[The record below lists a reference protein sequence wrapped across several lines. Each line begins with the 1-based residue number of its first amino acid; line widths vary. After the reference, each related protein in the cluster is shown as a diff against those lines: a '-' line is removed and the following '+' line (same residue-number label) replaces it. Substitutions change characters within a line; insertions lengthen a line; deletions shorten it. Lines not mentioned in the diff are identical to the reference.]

1 MKRKQKEKQREI
13 FNFITCEELLDSETY
28 LLKMPQEESYSSELK
43 SLLRNDDVHK
53 SSTLVLLG
61 PTLNS
66 Q

>member
-13 FNFITCEELLDSETY
+13 FNFLTCEELLDSETY

-61 PTLNS
+61 PMLNS

>member
-13 FNFITCEELLDSETY
+13 FNFVTCEELLDSETY

-53 SSTLVLLG
+53 SSTLALSG